1 MNIKKRG
8 NRLYIDYCKNAKRI
22 RMATGLKANAENK
35 EFVKK
40 HFKLFLEDKT
50 KALLMH
56 KDFVNALFDKQNEPN
71 LPKRCKVA
79 EFDIS
84 NLLEKIIKEKSFLKP
99 FTLKNNQSN
108 AKTLLS
114 FLDSRKL
121 CDIRLLK
128 REHCVEYVGFLKQKG
143 FKNGTL
149 KNKMAILHQ
158 LLQYALFNGFIDKN
172 PYFMPKMSDEASAE
186 IKPFSLDEMKIL
198 INNSSGEL
206 KRFLILAFFT
216 GMRTG
221 ELFGLKMG
229 DINFKKDEIHIQRTK
244 HPSGAIGTPKTK
256 NSNRF
261 IDMLPLVKKELESLK
276 KGENDFIFTLSRTR
290 LKQQFDELLKNLNLQ
305 KRRLYD
311 TRHSF
316 ASVMLSQGEEAMWV
330 GVRMLGHKNLT
341 MTFKAYAKYMPENV
355 GKRALFLKDFEN
367 EAEQITKA
375 M

>member
-35 EFVKK
+35 DFVKK

-50 KALLMH
+50 KALLKH
-56 KDFVNALFDKQNEPN
+56 KDFVNALFDKENEPN

-79 EFDIS
+79 EFDIRT
-84 NLLEKIIKEKSFLKP
+84 LLEKVIKEKSFLKP
-99 FTLKNNQSN
+99 FTLKNNEIS
-108 AKTLLS
+108 AKTLLG
-114 FLDSRKL
+114 FLDSQKI

-128 REHCVEYVGFLKQKG
+128 REHCVEYVGFLKEKG

-149 KNKMAILHQ
+149 KNKMSILHQ
-158 LLQYALFNGFIDKN
+158 LLKYALFNGLIDKN
-172 PYFMPKMSDEASAE
+172 PYFMPKMSDDDSAE

-198 INNSSGEL
+198 INNSSDEL

-221 ELFGLKMG
+221 ELLGLKMS
-229 DINFKKDEIHIQRTK
+229 DIDFKKDEIHIQRTK
-244 HPSGAIGTPKTK
+244 HPSGSIGTPKTK
-256 NSNRF
+256 NSRRT
-261 IDMLPLVKKELESLK
+261 IDMLPLVRKELESLNV
-276 KGENDFIFTLSRTR
+276 GENDFIFKLSRAG
-290 LKQQFDELLKNLNLQ
+290 LKQRFDELLNRLKIT

-355 GKRALFLKDFEN
+355 GTRALFLKDFEN
-367 EAEQITKA
+367 EAQEQA